1 MAKGSFRFLPLAAL
15 AKARLPEYS
24 PGSKPVVELLSNALI
39 FSNRLLQKDL
49 LWKFDRKAKMSKM
62 PWLNLGLALCIWA
75 QNNLVAK
82 SRGFS
87 PVKEWVVLN
96 KLVAGGKRKKS
107 LVTNSMFSGLVLK
120 WILNKCCCC
129 FEIVGWKATWNV
141 SIILDQAAV
150 HLSWLLSLLSAFL
163 LFLIEPT
170 LFIGKEDREP
180 PNLAV
185 FSVLPDFSWLWIQN
199 KRLWIKNSGFIFL
212 CSVCC
217 FEGFLSTTY
226 TLSLCRHAF
235 YQLIHIKSLAYK
247 TWTLLPIARN
257 A

>member
-1 MAKGSFRFLPLAAL
+1 MSISEWQKEALGFYRWLTWQKPGCQSTVQAANQLLNFSAMLWFFQTGYCRRICCENLIEKPLL
-15 AKARLPEYS
+15 
-24 PGSKPVVELLSNALI
+24 
-39 FSNRLLQKDL
+39 
-49 LWKFDRKAKMSKM
+49 SKM
-62 PWLNLGLALCIWA
+62 PWLNLGLASCVWA

-96 KLVAGGKRKKS
+96 KLVAGGRRKKS
-107 LVTNSMFSGLVLK
+107 LVTNSMFSSLVLK

-180 PNLAV
+180 PTLAV

-199 KRLWIKNSGFIFL
+199 NRLLVKNSGFIFL
-212 CSVCC
+212 CSVWR
-217 FEGFLSTTY
+217 FEGFFIY
-226 TLSLCRHAF
+226 KIHTLTLQTCIFSANP
-235 YQLIHIKSLAYK
+235 YHIFGLQNK
-247 TWTLLPIARN
+247 
-257 A
+257 